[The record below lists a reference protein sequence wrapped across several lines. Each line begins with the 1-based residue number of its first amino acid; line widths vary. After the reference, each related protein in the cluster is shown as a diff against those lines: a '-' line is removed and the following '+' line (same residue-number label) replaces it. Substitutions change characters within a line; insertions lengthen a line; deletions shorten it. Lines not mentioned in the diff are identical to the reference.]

1 MNHGPRHKRRQN
13 CRARIDSTLSI
24 PVDALST
31 SGNYRN
37 NLTGTTCQ
45 FAGDV
50 VPGSRGSIE
59 SLTSTTRECVLIV
72 TSESA
77 TTLKKVCFYAS
88 RSGFRLSSPA
98 TDGIRT
104 AYALRD
110 GNDSQ
115 LSRLCSALSADTRT
129 RNRWEIEFRNVARN
143 GTGTDNHKATRIHEV
158 AFTNNPESKSASL
171 PVGPNDENAR
181 RRDYSQGR
189 NGANGSPLV
198 DAIPTANEFD
208 HSDTRIKIGAD
219 GRHEDRHSETT

>member
-1 MNHGPRHKRRQN
+1 MKHGPKHKRRQN

-24 PVDALST
+24 PEDILKS
-31 SGNYRN
+31 SGTYRN

-110 GNDSQ
+110 GNDEQ
-115 LSRLCSALSADTRT
+115 LARLCSALSADTRT
-129 RNRWEIEFRNVARN
+129 RNRWEIEFRNCARN
-143 GTGTDNHKATRIHEV
+143 GTGTDNHKATRLHSV
-158 AFTNNPESKSASL
+158 AFTENPHSKSASL

-189 NGANGSPLV
+189 NGANGSPMI
-198 DAIPTANEFD
+198 DSAPTFNEFD

>member
-1 MNHGPRHKRRQN
+1 MKHGPKHKRRQN

-24 PVDALST
+24 PVDILST
-31 SGNYRN
+31 SGTYRN
-37 NLTGTTCQ
+37 NVTGASCQ
-45 FAGDV
+45 FVGDV

-59 SLTSTTRECVLIV
+59 SLTSTTRECVLVV
-72 TSESA
+72 TSDSQ

-110 GNDSQ
+110 GNDEQ
-115 LSRLCSALSADTRT
+115 LARLCSALSADTRT
-129 RNRWEIEFRNVARN
+129 RNRWEIEFRNCARN
-143 GTGTDNHKATRIHEV
+143 GTGTDNHKSMRLHSVVLTDD
-158 AFTNNPESKSASL
+158 PESKSASL

-189 NGANGSPLV
+189 NGANGSPMIDSV
-198 DAIPTANEFD
+198 PTANEYD
-208 HSDTRIKIGAD
+208 HSDTRISIGAD